1 MINPKNRM
9 LFVNYWSIHLRE
21 GEGQLSHFL
30 SKLLSVR
37 FSKQIKKVF
46 HTSGDVEESPS
57 NFFLFPLRFSMT
69 DLVAKIVSVVLP
81 TVRCE
86 NGLWSEFIVG
96 FCNITCNLSSS
107 CISCWKVVNCSSF
120 DKLRALGIFD
130 VASF

>member
-1 MINPKNRM
+1 M

-86 NGLWSEFIVG
+86 NGL
-96 FCNITCNLSSS
+96 
-107 CISCWKVVNCSSF
+107 
-120 DKLRALGIFD
+120 
-130 VASF
+130 